1 MKHIPATSIQGAP
14 AEDYRDALHTTQS
27 GILPPFLTHKVVKQN
42 SNMAAGL
49 CHCTWG
55 GLPGKLRM
63 SFASLLLIDFVL
75 HSEAHLHQQNRGN
88 NFLSITLS
96 YLCIC
101 MYFSSNE
108 SSILSW

>member
-14 AEDYRDALHTTQS
+14 AEDCRDALNTTQS

-42 SNMAAGL
+42 NKMAAGL
-49 CHCTWG
+49 CHCAYG
-55 GLPGKLRM
+55 GLPWKLRM

-108 SSILSW
+108 SSILSR